1 MDGRV
6 VIELQDVTFGYD
18 ARRTALEVPS
28 LSIPAGVTLVVGQN
42 GSGKSTLLRLIA
54 GVDPPSRGT
63 IRIDSLDLWR
73 DEVEARRKL
82 AYVPE
87 TPELTPYATI
97 ADVLQLVASLR
108 GAAMESVVNALDR
121 VGLFELAGRTV
132 RELSM
137 GQRRRAM
144 LASALVG
151 EPRVI
156 ILDEPLETLDVE
168 MRAFIVEWVASL
180 RVAGAAV
187 LVATHDVAAFTA
199 ITDRT
204 LAVDAGRVRW
214 RRGS

>member
-1 MDGRV
+1 M
-6 VIELQDVTFGYD
+6 IELQDVAFGYD
-18 ARRTALEVPS
+18 DTRTTLEVPS
-28 LSIPAGVTLVVGQN
+28 LTIPAGLTLVVGRN
-42 GSGKSTLLRLIA
+42 GSGKSTFLRLIA
-54 GVDPPSRGT
+54 GVDPPRRGT
-63 IRIDSLDLWR
+63 IRIESLDLWR
-73 DEVEARRKL
+73 DEVEARRRL

-97 ADVLQLVASLR
+97 ADVLRLVASLR
-108 GAAMESVVNALDR
+108 GVTMASVVNAIDR

-168 MRAFIVEWVASL
+168 MRAFVVDWVASL
-180 RVAGAAV
+180 RAAGAAV
-187 LVATHDVAAFTA
+187 LVATHDVASLSA
-199 ITDRT
+199 IADRT
-204 LAVDAGRVRW
+204 LAVDAGRVGW
-214 RRGS
+214 RQS

>member
-1 MDGRV
+1 
-6 VIELQDVTFGYD
+6 VIELQDVAFGYD
-18 ARRTALEVPS
+18 DTRTTLEVPS
-28 LSIPAGVTLVVGQN
+28 LTIPAGLTLVVGRN
-42 GSGKSTLLRLIA
+42 GSGKSTFLRLIA
-54 GVDPPSRGT
+54 GVDPPRRGT
-63 IRIDSLDLWR
+63 IRIESLDLWR
-73 DEVEARRKL
+73 DEVEARRRL

-97 ADVLQLVASLR
+97 ADVLRLVASLR
-108 GAAMESVVNALDR
+108 GVTMASVVNAIDR

-168 MRAFIVEWVASL
+168 MRAFVVDWVASL
-180 RVAGAAV
+180 RAAGAAV
-187 LVATHDVAAFTA
+187 LVATHDVASFSA
-199 ITDRT
+199 IADRT
-204 LAVDAGRVRW
+204 LAVDAGRVGW
-214 RRGS
+214 RQS

>member
-28 LSIPAGVTLVVGQN
+28 LTIPAGVTLVVGQN

-151 EPRVI
+151 DPRVI

-187 LVATHDVAAFTA
+187 LVATHDVASFTA
-199 ITDRT
+199 VTDRT

-214 RRGS
+214 RPGS

>member
-1 MDGRV
+1 MDGRF
-6 VIELQDVTFGYD
+6 VIELQDVAFGYD
-18 ARRTALEVPS
+18 DTRTTLEVPS
-28 LSIPAGVTLVVGQN
+28 LTIPAGLTLVVGRN
-42 GSGKSTLLRLIA
+42 GSGKSTFLRLIA
-54 GVDPPSRGT
+54 GVDPPRRGT
-63 IRIDSLDLWR
+63 IRIESLDLWR
-73 DEVEARRKL
+73 DEVEARRRL

-97 ADVLQLVASLR
+97 ADVLRLVASLR
-108 GAAMESVVNALDR
+108 GVTMASVVNAIDR

-168 MRAFIVEWVASL
+168 MRAFVVDWVASL
-180 RVAGAAV
+180 RAAGAAV
-187 LVATHDVAAFTA
+187 LVATHDVASLSA
-199 ITDRT
+199 IADRT
-204 LAVDAGRVRW
+204 LAVDAGRVGW
-214 RRGS
+214 RQS